1 MQAGEI
7 VYLRYHGDPGV
18 IHTRLLIG
26 CVQDDE
32 WMILTPNEDIYV
44 EELARHNPDLRYI
57 WHAPNGRLARGVLAP
72 ASRRTALL
80 Q

>member
-7 VYLRYHGDPGV
+7 VYLRYHGGPGV

-32 WMILTPNEDIYV
+32 WMIVTPDEDDIYV
-44 EELARHNPDLRYI
+44 EELARHNRICSTCAMLPMAGL
-57 WHAPNGRLARGVLAP
+57 LAEYRP
-72 ASRRTALL
+72 TRCTALL